1 MELKGRFLVL
11 AFVMTVMVS
20 GCYNK
25 PVRHL
30 ASDVSLLKIG
40 ESTQEDVLVYL
51 GDPDDL
57 QELGNGT
64 QKWIYRDQKSGFF
77 EKTPLVGGY
86 VGSPEDRQVE
96 VILQDGIVVER
107 SFTAY
112 DEDDLNWS
120 KDFSWQEKEQ

>member
-1 MELKGRFLVL
+1 MELKGRFLLLVL
-11 AFVMTVMVS
+11 AMALLVS

-51 GDPDDL
+51 GDPDELED
-57 QELGNGT
+57 LGNGT
-64 QKWIYRDQKSGFF
+64 QKWVYRDEKASFF
-77 EKTPLVGGY
+77 EKTPWVGKY

-96 VILQDGIVVER
+96 VTLKNGIVVER

-112 DEDDLNWS
+112 DEDDLSWS
-120 KDFSWQEKEQ
+120 KDFSWQENEQ

>member
-11 AFVMTVMVS
+11 AFVVALLLS

-40 ESTQEDVLVYL
+40 VSTQEDVLVYL

-57 QELGNGT
+57 EELGNGT
-64 QKWIYRDQKSGFF
+64 QKWIYRQQKASFF

-86 VGSPEDRQVE
+86 IGSPEERQVE
-96 VILQDGIVVER
+96 VTLQDGIVVER

-112 DEDDLNWS
+112 DEDDLSWS
-120 KDFSWQEKEQ
+120 TDFSWQETE